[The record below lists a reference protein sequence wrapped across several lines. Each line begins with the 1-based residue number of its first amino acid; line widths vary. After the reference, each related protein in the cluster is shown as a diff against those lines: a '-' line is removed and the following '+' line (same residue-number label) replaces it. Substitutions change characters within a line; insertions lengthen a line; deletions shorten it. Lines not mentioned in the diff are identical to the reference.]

1 MSLPQRKFERLPFD
15 VHDIIFMDFHSPPPL
30 HSFPFEQNIINNCII
45 IIRYEIIKRENGRSL
60 WSKLIFRKATSLA
73 PGKIWRKKE
82 RPAVV
87 FGGVSVWHPFSRP
100 YRFTFLLLFSFTK
113 KKLATKK
120 KRERVFDLPQT
131 SCLGKRSVIYL
142 FSAWPGW
149 GILSTP
155 KSEDTIDQN
164 SDLVTTNRRFGNVQK
179 F

>member
-100 YRFTFLLLFSFTK
+100 YRFTFFAAFQLHK

-120 KRERVFDLPQT
+120 ERTSFWSSANIMSRQKKRNLLVFSVT
-131 SCLGKRSVIYL
+131 RARHFEYTKIRGYYRSE
-142 FSAWPGW
+142 FWPCYY
-149 GILSTP
+149 
-155 KSEDTIDQN
+155 
-164 SDLVTTNRRFGNVQK
+164 
-179 F
+179 